1 MIAVQGA
8 PAAVSAEAADL
19 RIRKAGAQFE
29 GILLNKVWGDLERA
43 FTDLPGK
50 KEDQASEAYS
60 GFAMQA
66 LASGLAEAGGIG
78 LGRIIASALAKQ
90 ATASVGEGN
99 VTAGTAH
106 VGSFKGF

>member
-8 PAAVSAEAADL
+8 PAVSAEAADL
-19 RIRKAGAQFE
+19 KIRKAGARFE

-50 KEDQASEAYS
+50 KADQSTEAYS

-66 LASGLAEAGGIG
+66 LASGLADAGGIG

-90 ATASVGEGN
+90 AKASAREGN
-99 VTAGTAH
+99 VTAGAAQA
-106 VGSFKGF
+106 GSSKVF